1 MLYHYNGDTFK
12 LVDKNGVVK
21 LYHKAET
28 PWNSGW
34 TYIGK
39 FNSIDKAQASARQ
52 YTFWKENFG
61 KETKWEKKDIS
72 LHYNITD

>member
-52 YTFWKENFG
+52 YTF
-61 KETKWEKKDIS
+61 
-72 LHYNITD
+72 